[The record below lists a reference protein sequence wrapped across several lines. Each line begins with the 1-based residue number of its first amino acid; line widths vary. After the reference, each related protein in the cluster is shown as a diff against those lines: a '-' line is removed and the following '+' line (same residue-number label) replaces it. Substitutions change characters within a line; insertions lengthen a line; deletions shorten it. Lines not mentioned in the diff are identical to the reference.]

1 MRKTYSC
8 PIRNL
13 QLRHQRQHRWVILAT
28 IRVNPGQVSLSVTG
42 IKTTGRL
49 RTIGS
54 KPDKETGEENS
65 SLVSKLEIRRL

>member
-1 MRKTYSC
+1 
-8 PIRNL
+8 
-13 QLRHQRQHRWVILAT
+13 VILAT